1 MREIAG
7 TRVATEDGAVRRPY
21 PGLAERRR
29 RELLERQ
36 SAIPPVTS
44 PHAGAPAAVHRRLR
58 ERIAALHEAL
68 CAFSLDLHAHPELAY
83 EEHHAAA
90 ALADLVGRYGV
101 AAEVGAYG
109 VPTAVRAVVGTGSP
123 RVAVVAEY
131 DALPGIGHACGHN
144 VIAASSAGAFLAL
157 AELLAGQDAPAGA
170 VELVGTPA
178 EEGGGGK
185 QRVLDAGGFDEIDFA
200 IMVHPGNLD
209 LAGGRSLGFRQV
221 AVTYH
226 GLAAHASTAPH
237 LGVNAL
243 DAVVAAYNGIA
254 QLRQHIL
261 PSDRVHGI
269 ITDGGQAPNIVPA
282 KASAVFYVR
291 SAELDT
297 LAELHTRVDA
307 ILRAAALS
315 TGTRAE
321 ITWDAAAPYL
331 PLRPNEPL
339 EARYAVHLADRRRV
353 LPGSA
358 RPVETAASTDM
369 GNVSVYVP
377 AIHPS
382 VAIAPPDVA
391 NHTPEFA
398 AYAASESATTGIR
411 DAAIGIASTVADF
424 LYDERLRADARAD
437 FEARGGRLTLADALN
452 PVKETP

>member
-7 TRVATEDGAVRRPY
+7 TPPATDAGGVRRPY

-36 SAIPPVTS
+36 SATPPVTS
-44 PHAGAPAAVHRRLR
+44 SHAGAPAPVHRRLR
-58 ERIAALHEAL
+58 ERVATLHEAL

-90 ALADLVGRYGV
+90 ALADLVGRYGID
-101 AAEVGAYG
+101 ADVGAYG

-157 AELLAGQDAPAGA
+157 AELLADAPVGA

-185 QRVLDAGGFDEIDFA
+185 QRILDAGGFDEIDFA

-339 EARYAVHLADRRRV
+339 EARYAHHLADRRRV

-398 AYAASESATTGIR
+398 AYAASESAATGIR

-452 PVKETP
+452 PHKETP

>member
-1 MREIAG
+1 MPENAG
-7 TRVATEDGAVRRPY
+7 ARTATDNGGVRRPY
-21 PGLAERRR
+21 SGLAERRR

-36 SAIPPVTS
+36 NATPPLTS
-44 PHAGAPAAVHRRLR
+44 PHAGAPAAVHHRLR
-58 ERIAALHEAL
+58 ERIAALHETL

-90 ALADLVGRYGV
+90 ALADLVGRHGV

-131 DALPGIGHACGHN
+131 DALPSIGHACGHN

-157 AELLAGQDAPAGA
+157 ADLLAGPDAPAGA

-226 GLAAHASTAPH
+226 GLAAHASAAPH

-321 ITWDAAAPYL
+321 ITWDTAAPYL

-339 EARYAVHLADRRRV
+339 EARYALHLADRRRV

-377 AIHPS
+377 AIHPL
-382 VAIAPPDVA
+382 VAIAPPEVA
-391 NHTPEFA
+391 NHTAEFA
-398 AYAASESATTGIR
+398 TYAASESAAVGIR

-437 FEARGGRLTLADALN
+437 FEARGGRLTLADALI
-452 PVKETP
+452 PHEESP